1 MNDQQNGDRNK
12 HTHDADQAS
21 EIPAV
26 VMIDREDM
34 TVSRVIESLAMGAPE
49 NLQLAN
55 VPLIALEDI
64 DHLAFHTIG
73 LMREQFIKTVRAEDP
88 TSEWEP
94 MVEDLIVLF
103 QECIFWVQFFA
114 TLLYQPAPSPSE
126 HQSLTTLE

>member
-1 MNDQQNGDRNK
+1 MDKHQNGDGNK

-21 EIPAV
+21 EISAV

-34 TVSRVIESLAMGAPE
+34 TVSRVIEGLAMGE
-49 NLQLAN
+49 LEYLQLAN
-55 VPLIALEDI
+55 IPQIALEDI

-73 LMREQFIKTVRAEDP
+73 VVREQFIKTVRAEDP

-94 MVEDLIVLF
+94 TIGDIIVLL

-114 TLLYQPAPSPSE
+114 TLLHQPAPDAPE
-126 HQSLTTLE
+126 D